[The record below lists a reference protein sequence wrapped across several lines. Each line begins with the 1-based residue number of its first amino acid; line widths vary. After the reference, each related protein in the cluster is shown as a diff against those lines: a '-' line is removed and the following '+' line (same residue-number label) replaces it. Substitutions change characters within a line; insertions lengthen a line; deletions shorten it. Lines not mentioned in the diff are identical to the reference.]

1 MKYQEILDK
10 LRSCHIKNNKDEIDI
25 VYYLQV
31 YINLECVIEQLLNIY
46 YYNRHLNFRVIIWIN
61 KNKSDYSGDSGKG
74 LTKEDLENL
83 NLPEWIVVYKRGFLH
98 KIGVDFIRSGF
109 IRTYNEYI
117 KNLNFRYITNIS
129 QNVLFIR
136 EVDLSLIK
144 ELKKQDVEFNSFQ
157 NNQKFNYNFPNT
169 KKYLADNN
177 IRIVSTISWGDLFT
191 KKNMDKIVNFFN
203 KSPFN
208 KGKVLDEC
216 ISLARPYENFLLK
229 TLEYHVC
236 DTYITTNILKKYLSN
251 SVFAYPLKEDIE
263 KDIIEDVYIKYPK
276 LYFDNMDIRGKNESM
291 NPKYNIKY
299 KNITKKDYDEV
310 CGGETLVFSVMRIRI
325 KLHDKVRTFI
335 RDRMDLKK
343 L

>member
-117 KNLNFRYITNIS
+117 KNLNFKYITTIS

-136 EVDLSLIK
+136 EVDLSLIL
-144 ELKKQDVEFNSFQ
+144 ERNKKDVEFNNFQ

-191 KKNMDKIVNFFN
+191 KK
-203 KSPFN
+203 
-208 KGKVLDEC
+208 
-216 ISLARPYENFLLK
+216 
-229 TLEYHVC
+229 
-236 DTYITTNILKKYLSN
+236 KY
-251 SVFAYPLKEDIE
+251 
-263 KDIIEDVYIKYPK
+263 
-276 LYFDNMDIRGKNESM
+276 G
-291 NPKYNIKY
+291 
-299 KNITKKDYDEV
+299 
-310 CGGETLVFSVMRIRI
+310 
-325 KLHDKVRTFI
+325 
-335 RDRMDLKK
+335 
-343 L
+343 